1 MSIVQYAKKS
11 DVKKGINEQFSDV
24 FPYIKVSLTKL
35 RSIKREMQ
43 RVGSEVRV
51 CECECVCAHLCMYK
65 VLVAHLSKRT
75 IISLFIFVTFQ
86 CDVDTAAIAYSYVYF
101 EKLVLMVST

>member
-43 RVGSEVRV
+43 RVGSEV
-51 CECECVCAHLCMYK
+51 EACVCVC
-65 VLVAHLSKRT
+65 VCVC
-75 IISLFIFVTFQ
+75 V
-86 CDVDTAAIAYSYVYF
+86 CPPAYA
-101 EKLVLMVST
+101 